1 MLNKKIKRSIKLSVK
16 WVAFVAFIFTF
27 FYLHYS
33 YGKEA
38 RDTFAVLAG
47 GLGMFVFGM
56 HLMSSSLQRIAGSR
70 LKTIVSTLT
79 KSRFAGMLTGLGVTA
94 LIQSSSA
101 TTVMTVGFVN
111 AGLMTLK
118 QAVGIILGANIG
130 TTVTAQLIAFKLTD
144 LAWPILAIGSA
155 MLVFSKSR
163 KNRSWGEAL
172 IGFALLFLGMKFMG
186 GTLKEYRDHELFKST
201 FVLLSQHRLLGVLAG
216 IIVTMIVQSSSA
228 TVGLTMSLIGTGA
241 FGDDP
246 LIALKA
252 AIPIILGDNI
262 GTCVTAALASIG
274 ASRNGQRAALIHSLF
289 NTLGTLLL
297 LPFIDYYA
305 RFILSTSPEPM
316 RQVANAHSFFN
327 IANGLLFLPFAGLLE
342 KASLF
347 CLPRNEEEE
356 QESAATNLDKRIL
369 ATPSIAIAQAEKQLK
384 ASIKLVRKKF
394 AKIEDLLLNQD
405 QNLDEVAAAATA
417 VDSLHKQRA
426 QINKELNKF
435 LVSLAQKD
443 LSEDMTRQVTRL
455 LYLNKDL
462 EILSSQ
468 LNKLIAILLDNA
480 EENQFFSPNIREELH
495 LCLSKTREVF
505 EQLTGNLQLT
515 QEEAQEI
522 RNSIY
527 SQGLLDKAARGNH
540 LDRIKSGKYN
550 PVEGITCLDALRS
563 TGSMLTSMQY
573 ICDHLQF
580 KF

>member
-1 MLNKKIKRSIKLSVK
+1 MLNKKIKRTVKLSIK
-16 WVAFVAFIFTF
+16 WAAFVVFIFTF
-27 FYLHYS
+27 FYLHYFH
-33 YGKEA
+33 GKEA
-38 RDTFAVLAG
+38 RDTFAVFAG

-79 KSRFAGMLTGLGVTA
+79 SSRFAGMLTGLGVTA

-111 AGLMTLK
+111 AGLMSLK
-118 QAVGIILGANIG
+118 QSVGIILGANIG

-144 LAWPILAIGSA
+144 LAWPVLAIGSA

-186 GTLKEYRDHELFKST
+186 DTLKAYRDHELFRST

-289 NTLGTLLL
+289 NTLGTLIL

-327 IANGLLFLPFAGLLE
+327 ITNGLLFLPFAGLLE
-342 KASLF
+342 KTALF
-347 CLPRNEEEE
+347 VLPRNEEE
-356 QESAATNLDKRIL
+356 QEADSTNLDKRIL
-369 ATPSIAIAQAEKQLK
+369 ATPPIAIAQAEKQLK
-384 ASIKLVRKKF
+384 ASIKLVKKKF
-394 AKIEDLLLNQD
+394 VRIEDLLLNQD
-405 QNLDEVAAAATA
+405 QNLDEVAAAAS
-417 VDSLHKQRA
+417 VIESLHKQRA

-468 LNKLIAILLDNA
+468 LNKLITILLDNA
-480 EENQFFSPNIREELH
+480 EENQTFSLNIREELH

-505 EQLTGNLQLT
+505 EQLTANLQLGE
-515 QEEAQEI
+515 EEAQEI
-522 RNSIY
+522 RNCIY
-527 SQGLLDKAARGNH
+527 SQGLLDKAARSNH

-563 TGSMLTSMQY
+563 TGSMLSSMQY
-573 ICDHLQF
+573 ICDHLLF